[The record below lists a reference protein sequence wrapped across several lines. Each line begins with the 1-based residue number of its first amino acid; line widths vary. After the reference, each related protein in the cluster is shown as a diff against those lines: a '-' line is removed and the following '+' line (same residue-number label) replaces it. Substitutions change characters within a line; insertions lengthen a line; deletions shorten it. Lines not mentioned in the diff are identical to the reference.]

1 MIRSGGCFAYSD
13 DNYHFTFKDMNMH
26 NARTQQTDLQLEL
39 KPLSREGIAAALDK
53 AEHYRLLN
61 QPRLAES
68 ICLDILELD
77 PSNATAAVS
86 LLLSLTDQ
94 FGKSSSRASKQ
105 ALSLAQNLKDEYSR
119 KYYTGIVYERQ
130 AGNALTSGIPGADFD
145 AYEWYLEAMKCF
157 QEAEAIHPPGND
169 DAILRWNTCVRT
181 ILQYNLHERPMD
193 ESETLLE

>member
-1 MIRSGGCFAYSD
+1 MTIQ
-13 DNYHFTFKDMNMH
+13 NTK
-26 NARTQQTDLQLEL
+26 TQHTDLQLEL
-39 KPLSREGIAAALDK
+39 KPLSMEGIPAALDK

-68 ICLDILELD
+68 ICLDILDVD

-94 FGKSSSRASKQ
+94 FGKLSSRASKQ
-105 ALSLAQNLKDEYSR
+105 ALMLAQNLKDEYSR
-119 KYYTGIVYERQ
+119 KYYTGIVFERQ
-130 AGNALTSGIPGADFD
+130 AGTALTSGIPGADFD

-157 QEAEAIHPPGND
+157 QQAEALQPPGND

-181 ILQYNLHERPMD
+181 IMQYNLHERPMD
-193 ESETLLE
+193 DGETLLE